1 MYRQGEN
8 MKSDVKLNCTG
19 MVCPQPIVELAKQK
33 RKMQKG
39 QILEMWAD
47 DEGAKRDVPA
57 WCESTGCDF
66 LGTEDEDGYIKYF
79 MRIR

>member
-1 MYRQGEN
+1 
-8 MKSDVKLNCTG
+8 MKPDVKLDCTG

-33 RKMQKG
+33 RKMQKD

-57 WCESTGCDF
+57 WCESTGCEF
-66 LGTEDEDGYIKYF
+66 LGAEDEGVHTRYF
-79 MRIR
+79 MKIR